1 MPEGVVVE
9 PVVDAV
15 VAPVVEVVEPV
26 VDDAEPKV
34 YDQAYVEQLRA
45 EAAKH
50 RTEKQAEKAR
60 VDDLAAQLKTLQ
72 DAQLTEAE
80 RQKQEFEETKV
91 RADRNE
97 SRANDLQVQYQLALA
112 AVDPANEIGDV
123 NAAIKLID
131 RDTLEFD
138 SNGKISNLQDAL
150 EALKREYPS
159 VVASKNNTPA
169 PNTGVTNPS
178 KRGAEKQITRED
190 LKGMTSERI
199 VALQAEGK
207 LNHLLRGK

>member
-1 MPEGVVVE
+1 MPEGVENVDPVVDPVVETVVE
-9 PVVDAV
+9 PVVEDV
-15 VAPVVEVVEPV
+15 
-26 VDDAEPKV
+26 EPKV

-72 DAQLTEAE
+72 DAQLSDAE

-112 AVDPANEIGDV
+112 AVDPVNEIGDV

-138 SNGKISNLQDAL
+138 SNGKITNLQDAL
-150 EALKREYPS
+150 EALKAEYPS
-159 VVASKNNTPA
+159 VVASNKTTPA

-178 KRGAEKQITRED
+178 KRGAETKITRED
-190 LKGMTSERI
+190 LRGMPSERI
-199 VALQAEGK
+199 VQLQNEGK

>member
-159 VVASKNNTPA
+159 VVASKINTPA

-178 KRGAEKQITRED
+178 KRGAEKQFTRED